1 MAKFPDPVVTK
12 PPFKRSFLD
21 RRAVSV
27 VRKLQEEGFET
38 YLVGGCVRD
47 LLLGS
52 RPKDFDIATSA
63 PPEKVRRLFRRSRMI
78 GRRFR
83 IVHVHHGR
91 EIFEVSTFRAAPPKQ
106 QEGKVKVI
114 RNDNVYG
121 SAYEDANRRDFTVNG
136 LFLDPIAGEIVD
148 WVGGM
153 QDVEDRVLH
162 SIGDPEIRF
171 REDPVRILRLIKF
184 MRRLDLAPGEAE
196 IAAAERHA
204 QDLAHAAPARLA
216 EEVFRLLSTGQAE
229 GVFEDLQALKILRYV
244 IPELRHWLRHSEANR
259 KALQQR
265 LAALDEMTANGLS
278 ADYDFHLAVL
288 FGPVVEQEF
297 DPKQRR
303 GKLKEYPQI
312 AAAVLGEFQQRAR
325 LPRVQVSCATNLLL
339 AQLRL
344 DPPDFVSSGNRKRW
358 NAAALMNQQWFP
370 LALSYLKLRLKADDR
385 DLALWQDLHDRFEE
399 HCQAADSI

>member
-1 MAKFPDPVVTK
+1 
-12 PPFKRSFLD
+12 
-21 RRAVSV
+21 
-27 VRKLQEEGFET
+27 
-38 YLVGGCVRD
+38 
-47 LLLGS
+47 
-52 RPKDFDIATSA
+52 
-63 PPEKVRRLFRRSRMI
+63 MI

-385 DLALWQDLHDRFEE
+385 DLALWQDWHDRFEE